1 MPGAR
6 LLARVPNFLRGT
18 LVPRLD
24 AGDRAL
30 FLRCAL
36 LETTPRVARL
46 FWTVLTHLGGST
58 ASIAAATLP
67 LFMGEAVHVAAVHA
81 TATLVLSHLVVQ
93 LIKRTVGR
101 PRPSCRTAST
111 ALAAEP
117 DRFSFPSGHSAAA
130 MSVALAYALAYPAL
144 ATPLLIVAGLVGMS
158 RVFLG
163 VHYPGDVL
171 MGQLIAALVGLGV
184 R

>member
-67 LFMGEAVHVAAVHA
+67 LFMGKALHDAAVHA

-130 MSVALAYALAYPAL
+130 MSVALAYALAFPAL

-171 MGQLIAALVGLGV
+171 MGQLIAALVGLGL